1 MPESFHSDNVAVNWS
16 VILTAPKMNT
26 PENPAPPPA
35 PPPLLLQAVEASAP
49 PRLPW
54 GFWATG
60 GLGAVLI
67 CAYMT
72 AQVIALVLYMVGA
85 LVLRGGKSFP
95 SLEALTTNGT
105 VFSLSVILGGPVT
118 ILLCGLF
125 AWLRKGPA
133 IPSYLGL
140 YWPKP
145 RVVVWWSLGLL
156 LLWAGSDALTLA
168 LDRPVVPDVMAEIYW
183 NTGFRPFIWI
193 TLIIAGPATEEF
205 VFRGFLFRGWQESR
219 LGGWGTIFLTS
230 LLWAV
235 IHLQYDLYGIASIF
249 VAGLFL
255 GLVRLKTGSVLFC
268 TFLHSV
274 INLIATIQ
282 IEFFTTPA

>member
-1 MPESFHSDNVAVNWS
+1 
-16 VILTAPKMNT
+16 MNA
-26 PENPAPPPA
+26 PENST
-35 PPPLLLQAVEASAP
+35 PPLLAQPVAASAP

-67 CAYMT
+67 CAYLT
-72 AQVIALVLYMVGA
+72 AQVIALVLYMAGLMIWQGSKSLPA
-85 LVLRGGKSFP
+85 MELLV
-95 SLEALTTNGT
+95 TNGT
-105 VFSLSVILGGPVT
+105 VLSLSVILGGPVT
-118 ILLCGLF
+118 IFLCGLF
-125 AWLRKGPA
+125 AWLRKGPT

-140 YWPKP
+140 CWPKP
-145 RVVVWWSLGLL
+145 RVVIWWSLGLL
-156 LLWAGSDALTLA
+156 LLWAGSDALTMG

-183 NTGFRPFIWI
+183 NTGFRPLIWI
-193 TLIIAGPATEEF
+193 ALVIAGPATEEF

-219 LGGWGTIFLTS
+219 LGGWGTILLTS

-235 IHLQYDLYGIASIF
+235 IHLQYDLYGIALIF
-249 VAGLFL
+249 VAGIFL